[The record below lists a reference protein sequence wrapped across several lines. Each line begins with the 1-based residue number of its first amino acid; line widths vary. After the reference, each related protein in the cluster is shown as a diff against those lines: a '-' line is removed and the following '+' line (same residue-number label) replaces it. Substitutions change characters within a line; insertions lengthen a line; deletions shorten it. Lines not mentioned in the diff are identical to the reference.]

1 MIFMKTISEKK
12 PSRGILWR
20 ILFFLLLLILF
31 AVLELG
37 KHTILGW
44 VLLVLVFAAF
54 YFLRS
59 TKLKNTKKGIRFLS
73 WICLLILSGIVL
85 WISWPPVRLIPAV
98 QAKNPVKTDLIHVAQ
113 GDLTG
118 VVTEDKEVEVFA
130 GIPYA
135 KAPVGDLRWKEPQ
148 DVENWEGVND
158 CSYFAPRAMQAAD
171 NAFVN
176 SFIDI
181 FLEKQWKVN
190 FESKPNEP
198 MSEDC
203 LYLNVFK
210 PKNITA
216 GAPVLVFFHGGSL
229 TGGKTSNPDYRGEE
243 FAKNGISEFTDR
255 AGRRISIN
263 NYIKQ
268 KSLDE
273 ITKIMRNSYFMQ
285 AVKYGVPYVR
295 IIHLNLH
302 PHCALC
308 EPFTNKVLALEE
320 NDKGVM
326 TLAEANSIGL
336 FHPYCDDVPM
346 SMQLENDFN
355 EDDIKINLNE
365 ENKKRKAYNKKR
377 GFKSFFG

>member
-1 MIFMKTISEKK
+1 MATQTKTQTKQEYEQWVDEDTELSEEFTDKLNKLFYRMLKNPSDKEMDNFQTVRDALIVAFLMDLMDKLKIQLKNSMQTGITVANQQIKRLKIDKIVKKTINDKK
-12 PSRGILWR
+12 FKDMLDSVIKSNEVTLAYVLDGIKVNTDN
-20 ILFFLLLLILF
+20 IIKDIKSN
-31 AVLELG
+31 V
-37 KHTILGW
+37 ID
-44 VLLVLVFAAF
+44 
-54 YFLRS
+54 
-59 TKLKNTKKGIRFLS
+59 TKK
-73 WICLLILSGIVL
+73 V
-85 WISWPPVRLIPAV
+85 IS
-98 QAKNPVKTDLIHVAQ
+98 
-113 GDLTG
+113 
-118 VVTEDKEVEVFA
+118 VELA
-130 GIPYA
+130 
-135 KAPVGDLRWKEPQ
+135 EQ
-148 DVENWEGVND
+148 
-158 CSYFAPRAMQAAD
+158 
-171 NAFVN
+171 
-176 SFIDI
+176 
-181 FLEKQWKVN
+181 
-190 FESKPNEP
+190 
-198 MSEDC
+198 
-203 LYLNVFK
+203 
-210 PKNITA
+210 
-216 GAPVLVFFHGGSL
+216 
-229 TGGKTSNPDYRGEE
+229 

-326 TLAEANSIGL
+326 TLAEASQQGL
-336 FHPYCDDVPM
+336 FHPFCDDVPM

-365 ENKKRKAYNKKR
+365 ENKKRKEYNKKR